1 MVRAAAE
8 LEQGSAIG
16 AVQGAAGH
24 AQCPSGQGGRR
35 WCPRE
40 QKPNG
45 HGPRRRRHSHWYGLR
60 EVPSLNPM
68 DSCEENI
75 KQEAHSRYSVPFRAA
90 AAGTQVSDSGSHR
103 QAQGTDSQGSLVRA
117 SLGPAPLVIVKAEAW
132 QTLLLPRVR
141 PQATDRASGRPP
153 AQAVCAPYP
162 CGCGNGPSAASGS
175 PRPPQGHPAAHR
187 PPPPV
192 ELPLCFRHRG
202 WPISQR
208 QRCLD
213 NFRLH
218 LIQPILCVI
227 TGWTALAWCVVEPE
241 VGCIF
246 TSFCSFHSGFFK

>member
-1 MVRAAAE
+1 MGGIALFFHKPTHMAPVSPGAMARGPSLLEGSWGRSLRRPRRHSRAGRERVVRAAAE

-90 AAGTQVSDSGSHR
+90 VAGTQVSDSGSHR

-153 AQAVCAPYP
+153 AQAVCPLP
-162 CGCGNGPSAASGS
+162 VWVWERSQCSVWLPSATPGPPGS
-175 PRPPQGHPAAHR
+175 SQAPA
-187 PPPPV
+187 P
-192 ELPLCFRHRG
+192 
-202 WPISQR
+202 S
-208 QRCLD
+208 
-213 NFRLH
+213 
-218 LIQPILCVI
+218 
-227 TGWTALAWCVVEPE
+227 
-241 VGCIF
+241 
-246 TSFCSFHSGFFK
+246 